1 MQRQQLELRGVE
13 RVQMKSAA
21 DLEINSRRRVPFER
35 DTNTFYGRKS
45 RLPRRIRGE
54 QELHGIVKVFMQ
66 QIEPEFN
73 VPCRREILLPRDRFE
88 VLVGFLP
95 DPAVEQVDL

>member
-35 DTNTFYGRKS
+35 DTNTFLWPKKS
-45 RLPRRIRGE
+45 FTSP
-54 QELHGIVKVFMQ
+54 
-66 QIEPEFN
+66 N
-73 VPCRREILLPRDRFE
+73 
-88 VLVGFLP
+88 
-95 DPAVEQVDL
+95 